1 MLGSREDDG
10 GHAAAALASA
20 FECLQDADKVRAIV
34 LLADVLQCLGVK
46 FRQIYYNKTVQK

>member
-1 MLGSREDDG
+1 VSACQKDVNVVMLGSREDDG

-34 LLADVLQCLGVK
+34 LRWLTCCSVWA
-46 FRQIYYNKTVQK
+46 